1 MCGITGFID
10 KTKKEDKNKI
20 IDKMMDKIIH
30 RGPDSSGKY
39 VDDNIALGFRRLS
52 IIDLKGGD
60 QPIYN
65 EDNSMVITFNGEI
78 YNFKEL
84 RKDLEDK
91 GHKFKTNADTEVIL
105 HGYEEYGKEI
115 VKKLRGMFA
124 FVIWDI
130 NKQELFG
137 ARDHFGI
144 KPFYYYKTDD
154 LFIYGSE
161 IKSFIGHPNFKKELN
176 NEALRPYL
184 TFQFSALEETFFKNV
199 FKLKEGHMFTYKDG
213 KMDIEEY
220 YDVKYEI
227 KNNSEEEFIEE
238 IDNKIKSSVDYHK
251 VSDVKLG
258 AFLSGGVDSSYI
270 VSTLMPDKTFS
281 VGFEREHFNE
291 IDQAKGLSDLLK
303 IENINKVI
311 TPDEFFD
318 NLENIMYHSD
328 EPHANLSAV
337 PLYFLSKM
345 TKDYVTVVLS
355 GEGADELFGGY
366 ESYAITSRDLKYRKV
381 PKFIRHTL
389 GKIAFNKP
397 WFHGRKFLVRNG
409 LSVEEYYTGSSFIF
423 NEFEKKDV
431 LQNKYLKGKTFREIT
446 KPYFDKVK
454 DLDEIEKMQYLDMHL
469 WMVEDILLKADKMT
483 MANSLELRVPILD
496 RVVMDTARTIPS
508 KLKITNNTTKYVFRR
523 AAFKKL
529 PEEWA
534 KRPKWGFPVPFHYW
548 IKEDKYY
555 NKVKELFSEDF
566 VKEFFKQDNILK
578 MLEEHK
584 NDKAP
589 NGRKIYTIYT
599 FLIWYKKYF
608 IELTD

>member
-10 KTKKEDKNKI
+10 KKNKKDKQEI
-20 IDKMMDKIIH
+20 LNKMMKKIEH
-30 RGPDSSGKY
+30 RGPNSEGSY
-39 VDDNIALGFRRLS
+39 VDEDVALGFRRLS
-52 IIDLKGGD
+52 IIDLEGGS
-60 QPIYN
+60 QPIFN
-65 EDNSMVITFNGEI
+65 EKENMLITFNGEI

-84 RKDLEDK
+84 RKELEGK
-91 GHKFKTNADTEVIL
+91 KHIFKTNTDTEVIL

-115 VKKLRGMFA
+115 VNKLRGMFS
-124 FVIWDI
+124 FVIY
-130 NKQELFG
+130 NLETKELFG

-144 KPFYYYKTDD
+144 KPFYYYNQDN

-161 IKSFIGHPNFKKELN
+161 IKSFLEHPNFKKQLN
-176 NEALRPYL
+176 EEALKPYL
-184 TFQFSALEETFFKNV
+184 TFQFSALEETFFKGV

-213 KMDIEEY
+213 ILNIEQY
-220 YDVKYEI
+220 YKINYE
-227 KNNSEEEFIEE
+227 NSNKTEEEFIEE
-238 IDNKIKSSVDYHK
+238 INDKIEKSVECHK

-270 VSTLMPDKTFS
+270 VSTLMPNKTFS

-291 IDQAKGLSDLLK
+291 IDQAKGLSDILN

-318 NLENIMYHSD
+318 NLDKIMYYSD

-366 ESYAITSRDLKYRKV
+366 ESYAITKKDLMYRKV
-381 PKFIRHTL
+381 PKCIRHTI

-409 LSVEEYYTGSSFIF
+409 LDVEEYYTGSSFIF

-431 LQNKYLKGKTFREIT
+431 LTKKYLKGKDFTEIT
-446 KPYFDKVK
+446 KPYFDQVK
-454 DLDEIEKMQYLDMHL
+454 DKDEVTKMQFLDMHL

-483 MANSLELRVPILD
+483 MANSIELRVPILD
-496 RVVMDTARTIPS
+496 RVVMDTARTIPTN
-508 KLKITNNTTKYVFRR
+508 LKITNDTTKYVFRK

-555 NKVKELFSEDF
+555 NKVKEMFSEEF
-566 VKEFFKQDNILK
+566 VSEFFNQKNILK
-578 MLEEHK
+578 MLDDHK

-589 NGRKIYTIYT
+589 NGRKIYVIYT
-599 FLIWYKKYF
+599 FLVWYKKYF
-608 IELTD
+608 IEMN

>member
-1 MCGITGFID
+1 MCGIVGFID
-10 KTKKEDKNKI
+10 KTKTEDKKKILNKMMNKI
-20 IDKMMDKIIH
+20 EH
-30 RGPDSSGKY
+30 RGPNSKGEY
-39 VDDNIALGFRRLS
+39 IDNNVALGFRRLS
-52 IIDLKGGD
+52 IIDLEGGS

-65 EDNSMVITFNGEI
+65 EKKDMLITFNGEI

-84 RKDLEDK
+84 RKELEEK
-91 GHKFKTNADTEVIL
+91 KHIFKTNTDTEVIL
-105 HGYEEYGKEI
+105 HGYEEYGSEI
-115 VKKLRGMFA
+115 VKKLRGMFS
-124 FVIWDI
+124 FVIY
-130 NKQELFG
+130 NLKTKELFG

-144 KPFYYYKTDD
+144 KPFYYYKQDD

-161 IKSFIGHPNFKKELN
+161 IKSFLVHPNFKKELN
-176 NEALRPYL
+176 EEALKPYL

-213 KMDIEEY
+213 KLNIEKY
-220 YDVKYEI
+220 YDVKYEVEN
-227 KNNSEEEFIEE
+227 KSEEEFIKE
-238 IDNKIKSSVDYHK
+238 INDKIEKSVECHK

-270 VSTLMPDKTFS
+270 VSTLMPNKTFT
-281 VGFEREHFNE
+281 VGFARDHFNE
-291 IDQAKGLSDLLK
+291 IDQASSLSDILK

-318 NLENIMYHSD
+318 NLENIMYYSD

-345 TKDYVTVVLS
+345 TSDYVTVVLS

-366 ESYAITSRDLKYRKV
+366 ESYAITKRDLKYRKI
-381 PKFIRHTL
+381 PKFIRHAL
-389 GKIAFNKP
+389 GKFAFNKP

-409 LSVEEYYTGSSFIF
+409 LDVEEYYTGSSFIF
-423 NEFEKKDV
+423 NEFEKKAV
-431 LQNKYLKGKTFREIT
+431 LKPKYLKGKDFKEIT
-446 KPYFDKVK
+446 KPYFEQVK
-454 DLDEIEKMQYLDMHL
+454 DKDEITKMQYLDMHL

-483 MANSLELRVPILD
+483 MANSIELRVPILD
-496 RVVMDTARTIPS
+496 RVVMDTARKIPTN
-508 KLKITNNTTKYVFRR
+508 LKIANNTTKYVFRE

-555 NKVKELFSEDF
+555 NKVKEMFSEDF
-566 VKEFFKQDNILK
+566 VNEFFNQKNILK
-578 MLEEHK
+578 MLEDHK

-589 NGRKIYTIYT
+589 NGRKIYVIYT

-608 IELTD
+608 IEEN

>member
-1 MCGITGFID
+1 MCGIVGFID
-10 KTKKEDKNKI
+10 KTKKDKKEKI
-20 IDKMMDKIIH
+20 INDMMDKIIH
-30 RGPDSSGKY
+30 RGPNSKGTFIN
-39 VDDNIALGFRRLS
+39 DDVALGFRRLS
-52 IIDLKGGD
+52 IIDLEGGT

-65 EDNSMVITFNGEI
+65 EKEDMVITFNGEI

-84 RKDLEDK
+84 RKDLEEK
-91 GHKFKTNADTEVIL
+91 GHIFKTNTDTEVII

-124 FVIWDI
+124 FVIY
-130 NKQELFG
+130 NKETNELFG

-144 KPFYYYKTDD
+144 KPFYYYKQDD

-161 IKSFIGHPNFKKELN
+161 IKSFLVHPDFKKELN
-176 NEALRPYL
+176 EEALKPYL

-199 FKLKEGHMFTYKDG
+199 FKLKEGHMFTYKDNEM
-213 KMDIEEY
+213 KIEEY

-227 KNNSEEEFIEE
+227 SNKTEQEFIEE
-238 IDNKIKSSVDYHK
+238 INDKIEASVECHK
-251 VSDVKLG
+251 NSDVALG

-291 IDQAKGLSDLLK
+291 IDQAKGLSDILD
-303 IENINKVI
+303 IENVNKVI

-328 EPHANLSAV
+328 EPHANMSAV

-345 TKDYVTVVLS
+345 TKEHVTVVLS

-366 ESYAITSRDLKYRKV
+366 ESYAITKRDLKYRKV
-381 PKFIRHTL
+381 PKFIRHAL
-389 GKIAFNKP
+389 GKFAFNKE

-409 LSVEEYYTGSSFIF
+409 LDVEEYYTGSSFIF
-423 NEFEKKDV
+423 NEFEKKKV
-431 LQNKYLKGKTFREIT
+431 LNKKYLKGKDFREIT
-446 KPYFDKVK
+446 KPIFDNVK
-454 DLDEIEKMQYLDMHL
+454 GLDEVTKMQYLDMHL
-469 WMVEDILLKADKMT
+469 WLVEDILLKADKMT
-483 MANSLELRVPILD
+483 MANSIELRVPILD
-496 RVVMDTARTIPS
+496 RVVMDTARTIPTN
-508 KLKITNNTTKYVFRR
+508 LKITNDTTKYVFRQS
-523 AAFKKL
+523 AFKKL

-548 IKEDKYY
+548 IKEEKYY
-555 NKVKELFSEDF
+555 NKVRDMFNEEFT
-566 VKEFFKQDNILK
+566 KEFFKQEELLK

-584 NDKAP
+584 NDKKP
-589 NGRKIYTIYT
+589 NGRKIYTIFC
-599 FLIWYKKYF
+599 FLVWYKRYF
-608 IELTD
+608 IEG

>member
-1 MCGITGFID
+1 MCGIVGFVD
-10 KTKKEDKNKI
+10 KKDKKSKEI
-20 IDKMMDKIIH
+20 IINKMMDKIIH
-30 RGPDSSGKY
+30 RGPNSKGSY
-39 VDDNIALGFRRLS
+39 IDNNVALGFRRLS
-52 IIDLKGGD
+52 IIDLDGGS

-65 EDNSMVITFNGEI
+65 EDNSMIITFNGEI

-84 RKDLEDK
+84 RKELEEK
-91 GHKFKTNADTEVIL
+91 KHIFKTNTDTEVIL
-105 HGYEEYGKEI
+105 HGYEEYGDEI

-124 FVIWDI
+124 FVIY
-130 NKQELFG
+130 NKNTKELFG

-144 KPFYYYKTDD
+144 KPFYYYKMDD

-161 IKSFIGHPNFKKELN
+161 IKSFLVHPDFKKELN
-176 NEALRPYL
+176 EEALKPYL

-213 KMDIEEY
+213 IMNIKKY
-220 YDVKYEI
+220 YDIKYEI
-227 KNNSEEEFIEE
+227 IDKKEDEFIEE
-238 IDNKIKSSVDYHK
+238 IDDKINSSVNYHK
-251 VSDVKLG
+251 ISDVKVG
-258 AFLSGGVDSSYI
+258 SFLSGGVDSSYV

-281 VGFEREHFNE
+281 VGFSREHFNE
-291 IDQAKGLSDLLK
+291 IDQAKGLSDILK

-318 NLENIMYHSD
+318 SLDDIMYYSD

-366 ESYAITSRDLKYRKV
+366 ESYAITKKDLIYRKV

-389 GKIAFNKP
+389 GKMVFNKP

-423 NEFEKKDV
+423 NEEEKKNV
-431 LQNKYLKGKTFREIT
+431 LKPKYLKGKDFREIT
-446 KPYFDKVK
+446 KPIFDKVK
-454 DLDEIEKMQYLDMHL
+454 DLDDITKMQYLDMHL
-469 WMVEDILLKADKMT
+469 WLVNDILLKADKMT

-496 RVVMDTARTIPS
+496 RVVMDTARTIPT
-508 KLKITNNTTKYVFRR
+508 KLKVTNDTTKYVFRR
-523 AAFKKL
+523 AAFKRL

-555 NKVKELFSEDF
+555 NKVYKMFNEEF
-566 VKEFFKQDNILK
+566 VSEFFIKDEILK

-584 NDKAP
+584 NNKKP
-589 NGRKIYTIYT
+589 NGRKIYTIYA

-608 IELTD
+608 IEL